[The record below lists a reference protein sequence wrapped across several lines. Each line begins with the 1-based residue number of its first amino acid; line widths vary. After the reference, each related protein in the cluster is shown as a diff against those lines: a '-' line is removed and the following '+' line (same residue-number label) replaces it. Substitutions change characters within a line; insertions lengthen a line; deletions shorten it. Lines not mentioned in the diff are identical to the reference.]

1 MQFFKAC
8 YVIWGISAFFNVL
21 KSWNQIER
29 VFVSFDL
36 NVGCEGKEGK
46 EEKEEKGVGMDS
58 KSNSVRQLFDEADET
73 ATIT

>member
-8 YVIWGISAFFNVL
+8 YVIWGISAFSNVL

-29 VFVSFDL
+29 VFASFDL
-36 NVGCEGKEGK
+36 NVGCEGKE
-46 EEKEEKGVGMDS
+46 EEEEKGVGMDS

>member
-1 MQFFKAC
+1 
-8 YVIWGISAFFNVL
+8 
-21 KSWNQIER
+21 
-29 VFVSFDL
+29 L

-73 ATIT
+73 ATITFLRIETISK

>member
-1 MQFFKAC
+1 MGYFGFFQCFEVQKP
-8 YVIWGISAFFNVL
+8 NR
-21 KSWNQIER
+21 KS
-29 VFVSFDL
+29 FCFLDL
-36 NVGCEGKEGK
+36 NVGCEGKGEKEEK